1 MLELTLSFFVVA
13 APAVVFAGV
22 SKGGFG
28 SGAAFVSASILA
40 LAVDPGIALA
50 VMLPILML
58 MDVAALWSYWGK
70 WNLRASIIL
79 ILGALPGIIIGAALY
94 ARTDAD
100 VFRVIIGIISVAFVM
115 WQVSVERGW
124 VRVAAQSLPKWAGA
138 LAGLV
143 AGFTSFVSHAG
154 GPPAA
159 LYLLSLKPNKTEYQA
174 STVLVFWIINIAKF
188 LPYAF
193 LGLFT
198 LETGMANLVLAPFAL
213 LGVWLGVKAHHLMPE
228 RAFFLLTYVL
238 LLGTGAK
245 LIWDG
250 LT

>member
-40 LAVDPGIALA
+40 LVVDPGIALA

-174 STVLVFWIINIAKF
+174 STVLVFWIINIAKIS
-188 LPYAF
+188 
-193 LGLFT
+193 
-198 LETGMANLVLAPFAL
+198 AL
-213 LGVWLGVKAHHLMPE
+213 CFSRFVHCRNRYG
-228 RAFFLLTYVL
+228 
-238 LLGTGAK
+238 
-245 LIWDG
+245 
-250 LT
+250 

>member
-1 MLELTLSFFVVA
+1 VLELTLSFFVVA

-124 VRVAAQSLPKWAGA
+124 VRVAAKSLPNWAGA

-154 GPPAA
+154 IP
-159 LYLLSLKPNKTEYQA
+159 S
-174 STVLVFWIINIAKF
+174 
-188 LPYAF
+188 
-193 LGLFT
+193 
-198 LETGMANLVLAPFAL
+198 
-213 LGVWLGVKAHHLMPE
+213 
-228 RAFFLLTYVL
+228 
-238 LLGTGAK
+238 
-245 LIWDG
+245 
-250 LT
+250 